1 MSTQPAAPPKTP
13 TIRTRSSR
21 IAQATTPQNRVA
33 ALVSGSML
41 RRVHFSPQN
50 EEIPSGSTPQ
60 SSPTRARMRPQSRG
74 ILKRSAMD
82 PHDGSTLS
90 SDNDINA
97 ERFGENALLDRLSS
111 LPSSPNNAASV
122 SISAFPQRTEG
133 AGEQEAGNALAFAE
147 ALEEAIVGLQKADGE
162 DGADTTAARIYNQL
176 CGLIA
181 KHSAMAAEKHD
192 RVMIILDCIL
202 RDITNRTSTRAAFLA
217 ALKCLGCSLHIE
229 QISAMAASSKRLNP
243 LLEAMQ
249 EQVVQHHLSDKVVC
263 QASVW
268 CVGIMRAPAAIQS
281 MIPNLVELCVTVLS
295 RLESSATIQYECLT
309 AIEALLRRSPG
320 ATRQVFRK
328 WVFPVLGCIVSQ
340 VPGVRAKAD
349 GIIRH
354 NMPWIAADAHSP
366 DMDAPVKQFVAS
378 KLDRMLASASRL
390 LARGDYVLVARI
402 WGMIVTICARH
413 CRSKINSMLKII
425 QECFNSSDP
434 EVLIAALMQWRC
446 LIYAFVLDSR
456 IHTGKCV
463 QLILSP
469 IITILETPSTVTA
482 VRLAC
487 VRCWA
492 TLVYALGEE
501 IGSHIDVIF
510 KVTQTVG
517 RHLDIQVVKVATRV
531 LAAVFNKLIL
541 PSDKIAQFIVPR
553 MVIGTTML
561 AAADGK
567 SLSNTR
573 GPFSSDVVYTGDHTE
588 ILCNYVVGVEANS
601 PTIPV
606 LVEAAVKYIRVY
618 VEADRGA
625 KSGTNDYVSDHGSF
639 ASLCN
644 AVVGAIRVLQSDS
657 KDTTMSLSRAQ
668 ELAVAL
674 AEAYVDTRPTCDSC
688 KSRGCT
694 TCILGYVESP
704 HVVLFDAAYRGLTVL
719 LADCRMKHTAP
730 ISICSCFD
738 STHAECT
745 ASGCIFAEPCQFT
758 YAFAL
763 VQMHVRR
770 LLWQLVPSSHTL
782 SGLKPD
788 PVDIV
793 RRVQEA
799 ITYMSP
805 DTDTGGVEVEGA
817 LAVATAIYHVL
828 DNHPADI
835 PSTAVCSAIGDIV
848 RYVSTYMQFLDG
860 SPYVSLLLET
870 VMRIHSVVP
879 GGQMFDKLFQI
890 ARCCASCIPQHT
902 CLESMLA
909 ITSGLKLKG
918 KLSTNRGFELML
930 GVIQGYSGSLDAN
943 TGYMPFIAAGTAVVA
958 SILQEQAPDL
968 CAPAEELLVSLR
980 QFAKQSN
987 EQPPSAL
994 PDMCLDF
1001 MQQVVE
1007 AEHGWM
1013 RRATELQIGDLK
1025 NALSYIIN
1033 VQPSNIECMTQGRD
1047 VVRNIVRI
1055 ALIIQREAERVS
1067 EPKPSAA
1074 SSLPWAFTASDV
1086 VDSEEQ
1092 TTGDTLVP
1100 TEQRKRTHSPASSD
1114 DESEPT
1120 SKNMSRS
1127 PESQIAAT
1135 NGSASSTPTMP
1146 RRSKRR
1152 RRSKRKAR
1160 VSQDEGVSAQK
1171 AETERRISGLLDQLE
1186 TEMQSV
1192 SMCGLGPLLQTQSRI
1207 AGIQQRLCDAMQQ
1220 QAHID

>member
-1 MSTQPAAPPKTP
+1 
-13 TIRTRSSR
+13 
-21 IAQATTPQNRVA
+21 
-33 ALVSGSML
+33 
-41 RRVHFSPQN
+41 
-50 EEIPSGSTPQ
+50 
-60 SSPTRARMRPQSRG
+60 
-74 ILKRSAMD
+74 
-82 PHDGSTLS
+82 
-90 SDNDINA
+90 
-97 ERFGENALLDRLSS
+97 
-111 LPSSPNNAASV
+111 
-122 SISAFPQRTEG
+122 
-133 AGEQEAGNALAFAE
+133 
-147 ALEEAIVGLQKADGE
+147 
-162 DGADTTAARIYNQL
+162 
-176 CGLIA
+176 
-181 KHSAMAAEKHD
+181 
-192 RVMIILDCIL
+192 
-202 RDITNRTSTRAAFLA
+202 
-217 ALKCLGCSLHIE
+217 
-229 QISAMAASSKRLNP
+229 
-243 LLEAMQ
+243 
-249 EQVVQHHLSDKVVC
+249 
-263 QASVW
+263 
-268 CVGIMRAPAAIQS
+268 
-281 MIPNLVELCVTVLS
+281 
-295 RLESSATIQYECLT
+295 
-309 AIEALLRRSPG
+309 
-320 ATRQVFRK
+320 
-328 WVFPVLGCIVSQ
+328 
-340 VPGVRAKAD
+340 
-349 GIIRH
+349 
-354 NMPWIAADAHSP
+354 
-366 DMDAPVKQFVAS
+366 
-378 KLDRMLASASRL
+378 
-390 LARGDYVLVARI
+390 
-402 WGMIVTICARH
+402 
-413 CRSKINSMLKII
+413 
-425 QECFNSSDP
+425 
-434 EVLIAALMQWRC
+434 
-446 LIYAFVLDSR
+446 
-456 IHTGKCV
+456 
-463 QLILSP
+463 
-469 IITILETPSTVTA
+469 
-482 VRLAC
+482 
-487 VRCWA
+487 
-492 TLVYALGEE
+492 
-501 IGSHIDVIF
+501 
-510 KVTQTVG
+510 
-517 RHLDIQVVKVATRV
+517 
-531 LAAVFNKLIL
+531 
-541 PSDKIAQFIVPR
+541 
-553 MVIGTTML
+553 
-561 AAADGK
+561 
-567 SLSNTR
+567 
-573 GPFSSDVVYTGDHTE
+573 
-588 ILCNYVVGVEANS
+588 
-601 PTIPV
+601 
-606 LVEAAVKYIRVY
+606 
-618 VEADRGA
+618 
-625 KSGTNDYVSDHGSF
+625 
-639 ASLCN
+639 
-644 AVVGAIRVLQSDS
+644 
-657 KDTTMSLSRAQ
+657 
-668 ELAVAL
+668 
-674 AEAYVDTRPTCDSC
+674 
-688 KSRGCT
+688 
-694 TCILGYVESP
+694 
-704 HVVLFDAAYRGLTVL
+704 
-719 LADCRMKHTAP
+719 
-730 ISICSCFD
+730 
-738 STHAECT
+738 
-745 ASGCIFAEPCQFT
+745 
-758 YAFAL
+758 
-763 VQMHVRR
+763 
-770 LLWQLVPSSHTL
+770 
-782 SGLKPD
+782 
-788 PVDIV
+788 
-793 RRVQEA
+793 
-799 ITYMSP
+799 MSP
-805 DTDTGGVEVEGA
+805 DIDTDGVEVEGA

-890 ARCCASCIPQHT
+890 ARCSASCISQHKF
-902 CLESMLA
+902 LESMLA

-1074 SSLPWAFTASDV
+1074 GSLPWAFTASDV